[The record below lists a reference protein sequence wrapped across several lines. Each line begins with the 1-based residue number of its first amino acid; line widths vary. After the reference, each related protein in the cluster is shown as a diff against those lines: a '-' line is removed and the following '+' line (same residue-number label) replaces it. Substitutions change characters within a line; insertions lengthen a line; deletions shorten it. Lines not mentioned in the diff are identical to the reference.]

1 MICMRRDTLTAWRST
16 APARPGIPLPVFVDA
31 LAAAIASVGLV
42 FLVVQPW
49 LAAMGPTSDSDRSS
63 ASHAHVG
70 AVAQAIYNDKET
82 VVSGYAGAPWYYRSD
97 VALSRN
103 DGTDMV
109 LKRLGWD
116 GDALYFPID
125 GGARVVRWSGPF
137 GTMIDFLHN
146 KAVSRLGRGAH
157 GRKIENGVIETV
169 ETTGTLKGQPA
180 PETLRLTDLFE
191 RLEFTHGHNVLLL
204 TGMMRFAPLTPAI
217 RPYVGIGAG
226 AAIPH
231 VEVGFAGEPGRRRTN
246 EYQLAGPAA
255 QLVAGIEFRHGR
267 GSFYL
272 EYKFTWAS
280 IAAMLSG
287 DRSFSFK
294 HMEALKALPRWL
306 LEPFSGL
313 MEMPGD
319 LLRQYQRSQTG
330 TGIEGHLSTR
340 LSAHQV
346 VVGAGY
352 VWPSA
357 AAAPAAP
364 PGAPA
369 P

>member
-1 MICMRRDTLTAWRST
+1 
-16 APARPGIPLPVFVDA
+16 VDA
-31 LAAAIASVGLV
+31 VASAIAAVSLAS
-42 FLVVQPW
+42 LVVAPW
-49 LAAMGPTSDSDRSS
+49 LAATVPSSSSDR
-63 ASHAHVG
+63 A
-70 AVAQAIYNDKET
+70 AQAPARAGTASRDIYNDRET

-97 VALSRN
+97 VKLSRN
-103 DGTDMV
+103 DGTDLE

-125 GGARVVRWSGPF
+125 GGARVVRWSGSF

-146 KAVSRLGRGAH
+146 KAVARLGRGAH
-157 GRKIENGVIETV
+157 GRKIENGVVETV
-169 ETTGTLKGQPA
+169 ETTGTIKGQPA
-180 PETLRLTDLFE
+180 PQTLPLTDLFE

-204 TGMMRFAPLTPAI
+204 TGMMRLAPLTPAI

-255 QLVAGIEFRHGR
+255 QLVAGVEFRHGR

-294 HMEALKALPRWL
+294 HMDALQALPRWL

-319 LLRQYQRSQTG
+319 LLRQFQRWRTG
-330 TGIEGHLSTR
+330 AGIEGHLATR
-340 LSAHQV
+340 LSAHQL

-352 VWPSA
+352 VWPSV
-357 AAAPAAP
+357 APASATP